1 MILSCQK
8 FTVLDGILYHIEG
21 DKILRVVVYETD
33 RECLFNEAHAGIFG
47 EHLKEAKSRLLRH

>member
-8 FTVLDGILYHIEG
+8 FTVLDGILYHVEG

-33 RECLFNEAHAGIFG
+33 RECYS
-47 EHLKEAKSRLLRH
+47 LKHMQEYLEDI